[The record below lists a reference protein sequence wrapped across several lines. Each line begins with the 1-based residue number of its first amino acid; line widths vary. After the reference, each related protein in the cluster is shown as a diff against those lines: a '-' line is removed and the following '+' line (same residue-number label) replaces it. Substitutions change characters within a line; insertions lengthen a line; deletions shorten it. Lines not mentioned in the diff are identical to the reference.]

1 MNGQKVKIIAVLEL
15 EIANERARILARL
28 GSPLYVR
35 ENYERLLQLGGI
47 ERALN
52 IVMSVDDA
60 ALDSAGDTTKGRV

>member
-60 ALDSAGDTTKGRV
+60 ALDSAGAKGV